1 MNGNTESIINITD
14 FVKNVIEYNVKE
26 EHIQLFLWA
35 STLLGHLLFNL
46 FLLIIC

>member
-26 EHIQLFLWA
+26 EHIIFFFM
-35 STLLGHLLFNL
+35 GFNSSWS
-46 FLLIIC
+46 FAF

>member
-26 EHIQLFLWA
+26 EHITFFM
-35 STLLGHLLFNL
+35 SFNSSWS
-46 FLLIIC
+46 FAF